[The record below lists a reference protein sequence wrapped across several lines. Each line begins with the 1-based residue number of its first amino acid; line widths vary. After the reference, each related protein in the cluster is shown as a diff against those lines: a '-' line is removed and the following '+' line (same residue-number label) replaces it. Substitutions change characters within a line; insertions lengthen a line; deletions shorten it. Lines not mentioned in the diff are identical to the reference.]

1 MAAARRQV
9 EGAIRFALILL
20 VSLFRRRPP
29 SNRRAAAVELCR
41 RGEGKGSGEERS
53 GSHGDRFR
61 CVEHPVT
68 LTLVSRGLLV
78 RSTDLRPQLTLKTT
92 REFAALPLGFVLRAI
107 SPRLDGNQVLFGGGV
122 SFLLLDLGNLRIFGD
137 FYVTAANSRLM
148 IYPWSLV
155 MAVTFKSRED
165 HRKQLELEEA
175 RKAGLAPAEVDE
187 DGNEINPHIPQY
199 MSSAPWYLNAE
210 KPVSGWLL

>member
-1 MAAARRQV
+1 M
-9 EGAIRFALILL
+9 
-20 VSLFRRRPP
+20 
-29 SNRRAAAVELCR
+29 
-41 RGEGKGSGEERS
+41 
-53 GSHGDRFR
+53 
-61 CVEHPVT
+61 
-68 LTLVSRGLLV
+68 
-78 RSTDLRPQLTLKTT
+78 
-92 REFAALPLGFVLRAI
+92 
-107 SPRLDGNQVLFGGGV
+107 
-122 SFLLLDLGNLRIFGD
+122 LLDLGIGGSVSVRNLRMFGD
-137 FYVTAANSRLM
+137 FFYVTVANSRLM